1 MSLHLQ
7 NKKIDTIPFYINQL
21 FGDDSNVLFHLDN
34 KNNDFLALEK
44 SLNEIGINYNVK
56 ILKDIL
62 TDNIT
67 NKIIN
72 KHNHLGNNYTKE
84 TLIKKI
90 NSNDYRLT
98 LFDIE
103 TILNTIKY
111 DETIEENSI
120 AILIIGQKYSPG
132 KISKNIY
139 FTDDEYDNCRV
150 LSFHQTFYNDEY
162 ILSNIIVEDEY
173 FTYYENLKDKL
184 K

>member
-1 MSLHLQ
+1 MKLS
-7 NKKIDTIPFYINQL
+7 T
-21 FGDDSNVLFHLDN
+21 
-34 KNNDFLALEK
+34 
-44 SLNEIGINYNVK
+44 
-56 ILKDIL
+56 
-62 TDNIT
+62 NI
-67 NKIIN
+67 KF
-72 KHNHLGNNYTKE
+72 LGNNYTKE
-84 TLIKKI
+84 ILNQKI
-90 NSNDYRLT
+90 ISKDYRLT

-103 TILNTIKY
+103 TILDTIKY

-150 LSFHQTFYNDEY
+150 LPFHHTFYNDEY
-162 ILSNIIVEDEY
+162 ILSNIIVEGEY